1 MILVFGGNGQLGQEL
16 MRVAASRAIPMRTLS
31 RTDAD
36 IADSAAIAAALSHWK
51 PNLVVN
57 AAAYTK
63 VDLAE
68 TNIEAARRDNE
79 VGPAVLAS
87 ACAEAGVPMVHIST
101 DYVFDGT
108 KEGAY
113 LESDPVC
120 PINAYG
126 RTKAAG

>member
-1 MILVFGGNGQLGQEL
+1 MVSDQPVVVAAHPPHRLWRRAPGSLSVILVFGGNGQLGQEL

-79 VGPAVLAS
+79 VGP
-87 ACAEAGVPMVHIST
+87 
-101 DYVFDGT
+101 
-108 KEGAY
+108 
-113 LESDPVC
+113 
-120 PINAYG
+120 
-126 RTKAAG
+126 